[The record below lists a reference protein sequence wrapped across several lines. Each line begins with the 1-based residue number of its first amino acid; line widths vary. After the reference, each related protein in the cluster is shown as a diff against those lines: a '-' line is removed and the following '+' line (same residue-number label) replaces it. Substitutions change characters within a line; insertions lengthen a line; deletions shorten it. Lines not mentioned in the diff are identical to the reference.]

1 MRDGQRSDGAYPDVA
16 PHSWVGYGQA
26 AWADAGIIVPWT
38 IYLMYDNKKILQDN
52 YASME
57 KYMEFLS
64 RQKGDGYNY
73 NGAGT
78 NYGDWLSYEDTER
91 RYVSVC
97 YYAYTAQLMAKIS
110 EALKTDDCDAYASKA
125 KAYRKLAQEIKKE
138 FQTRYIDADGD
149 LKQKSQTAY
158 LLALKLDL
166 FPTEEARKKGVETLV
181 RKIAGNGNRLSTGF
195 VVHNL

>member
-64 RQKGDGYNY
+64 HQKETVITITVPEQIMATGYR
-73 NGAGT
+73 T
-78 NYGDWLSYEDTER
+78 
-91 RYVSVC
+91 
-97 YYAYTAQLMAKIS
+97 KIPNVAMS
-110 EALKTDDCDAYASKA
+110 AYATTHI
-125 KAYRKLAQEIKKE
+125 R
-138 FQTRYIDADGD
+138 
-149 LKQKSQTAY
+149 
-158 LLALKLDL
+158 
-166 FPTEEARKKGVETLV
+166 
-181 RKIAGNGNRLSTGF
+181 
-195 VVHNL
+195 HN